1 MKILQLMAGAK
12 NGGAENFFVRL
23 VSALSAEG
31 IEQQAVI
38 RAHPLRR
45 TELETNG
52 AVVHEA
58 KYGGMLDPFTRI
70 KLKRIANMFSPDI
83 VMSWMNRAAAAIPAG
98 PWINVGR
105 LGGYYNLKYYKKCD
119 YLICNTDA
127 IRDYVIRSD
136 WPGERAVTLPNFID
150 ETRLPAVNRSLFNTP
165 QDCPLIVC
173 MGRLHPNKAFDVII
187 DVLGR
192 IENARLWIVGDGP
205 LAGELRQ
212 KAIDCSVQDRVRFL
226 GWRQDIS
233 AIHAAADVFVCPSR
247 HEPLG
252 NVILE
257 AWAMGTPVVA
267 AAAQGPVQLIV
278 DGENGLLVP
287 VDDPEQLAKAIKRVL
302 TDQTLA
308 ARLKE
313 KGKECYFK
321 NFSRAVALPEYIDF
335 FTRICDGRK

>member
-1 MKILQLMAGAK
+1 MAGAK

-23 VSALSAEG
+23 VSALGAEG

-52 AVVHEA
+52 IVVHEA
-58 KYGGMLDPFTRI
+58 KYGGRLDPFTRI
-70 KLKRIANMFSPDI
+70 KLKRTADAFRPDI

-98 PWINVGR
+98 PWVNVGR

-127 IRDYVIRSD
+127 IRDYVVQMNWS
-136 WPGERAVTLPNFID
+136 GERVVRVPNFID
-150 ETRLPAVNRSLFNTP
+150 ETRLPPVNRSLFNTP
-165 QDCPLIVC
+165 QGCPLIVC
-173 MGRLHPNKAFDVII
+173 MGRLHRNKAFDVII
-187 DVLGR
+187 EALGR
-192 IENARLWIVGDGP
+192 IENTCLWIVGDGP
-205 LAGELRQ
+205 MADGLRQ

-233 AIHAAADVFVCPSR
+233 AIHAAADIFVCPSR

-267 AAAQGPVQLIV
+267 AAAQGPSQLIV

-287 VDDPEQLAKAIKRVL
+287 VDDPEQLALAIKRVL
-302 TDQTLA
+302 ADQALA
-308 ARLKE
+308 AHLKE
-313 KGKECYFK
+313 KGKECYSK
-321 NFSRAVALPEYIDF
+321 NFSRAVVVPEYIDF
-335 FTRICDGRK
+335 FTRLCVGRKR